1 MCWKYTKLRLT
12 FSRKK
17 QLSYSS
23 LIILETFK
31 AKNISTIILSSC
43 PMYVCQNLMNLI
55 CLTSNCA
62 KFTPYT
68 VNKICSRSGKFH
80 TFISPK
86 LKVLFWSWHIP
97 DSESRRC
104 WFLFSPKKYT
114 TSRFWKYFV
123 YYELDSCASWAKKN
137 NTSIQ
142 IATSQKR
149 ATKRYLRTKIGL
161 GKQGAA
167 IFWHVVNLAAPKVE
181 CTLPPVA

>member
-68 VNKICSRSGKFH
+68 VNKICSKSGKFQ

-104 WFLFSPKKYT
+104 WFLFSPKKHT

-123 YYELDSCASWAKKN
+123 YYELDDSRASWAKKIYLHPN
-137 NTSIQ
+137 SNKPEKSNKEIFEDENWLGQASKQPFFDMLLTWRP
-142 IATSQKR
+142 QKLN
-149 ATKRYLRTKIGL
+149 ALY
-161 GKQGAA
+161 
-167 IFWHVVNLAAPKVE
+167 HP
-181 CTLPPVA
+181 